1 MCTDTPDVMQDMLK
15 PGKDLSNAMTVGFLA
30 TQQKNL
36 YTANRV
42 GFGLGLLGWALIQA
56 QKTGK
61 AFEAAKKMLPR
72 HTDVASKSVWL
83 IHHMAN
89 GLFQKLHAIGFSG
102 VL

>member
-1 MCTDTPDVMQDMLK
+1 MYCVCLYCDTQTPHRYPDLVCTDTPDVMQDMLK

-36 YTANRV
+36 YTAHWV

-72 HTDVASKSVWL
+72 PR
-83 IHHMAN
+83 
-89 GLFQKLHAIGFSG
+89 
-102 VL
+102 